1 MLRKSHAV
9 HFKGS
14 VERQSEAINLVE
26 RPGDVVLVERG
37 VPRAFV
43 MKCPDGCGDV
53 LTVNLDRRAG
63 PAWRFYRRQ
72 DGLTL
77 FPSVWRD
84 TGCGAHFIVW
94 DDTIHWTNDKWSL
107 RRNPSL
113 EAVVEAVLT
122 NELVSFVD
130 IAAVLDEVPWSV
142 LDACRS
148 LVDAGKAIE
157 ETKQSQASFRRAP
170 ATAG

>member
-1 MLRKSHAV
+1 MLRKSYAV
-9 HFKGS
+9 QFKGT
-14 VERQSEAINLVE
+14 VERQSEAISLVE

-53 LTVNLDRRAG
+53 LTVNLDSRAG
-63 PAWRFYRRQ
+63 PAWRFYQRE

-94 DDTIHWTNDKWSL
+94 DDTIHWTNDSWAL
-107 RRNPSL
+107 RRDPSL
-113 EAVVEAVLT
+113 EAAVEACLT
-122 NELVSFVD
+122 DELVSFVD
-130 IAAVLDEVPWSV
+130 IAAALDEVPWSV

-148 LVDAGKAIE
+148 LVDGGRAIE
-157 ETKQSQASFRRAP
+157 GAEPNRASFRLARA
-170 ATAG
+170 